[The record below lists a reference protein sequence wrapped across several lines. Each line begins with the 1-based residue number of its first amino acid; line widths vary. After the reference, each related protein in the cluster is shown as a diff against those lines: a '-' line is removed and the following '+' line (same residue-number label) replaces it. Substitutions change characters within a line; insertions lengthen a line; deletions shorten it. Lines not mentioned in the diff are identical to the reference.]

1 MGLGPRHNIL
11 RAYRDFITPQ
21 TPKLPKRINV
31 HVAWVWSPD
40 VPQGPGDTSREVI
53 HNSLNQGLISMMIR
67 CIVEIEIEFDTSER
81 TAHEGSVSSF
91 AEQLEN

>member
-1 MGLGPRHNIL
+1 
-11 RAYRDFITPQ
+11 
-21 TPKLPKRINV
+21 
-31 HVAWVWSPD
+31 
-40 VPQGPGDTSREVI
+40 
-53 HNSLNQGLISMMIR
+53 MMIR